1 MILAQQYHSYGEKKG
16 IIMGSNISNIQKKSD
31 GRRNTFKIVSFY
43 ILIAGLWILLSDH
56 ILFIFIKDTETL
68 TRLQTFKDLFF
79 SIIMAG
85 MLYILIQRNNNNR
98 DQMEEALRDSDTRYR
113 KLIKLSPEPIF
124 VHENDII
131 VYVNKAFLT
140 LIGASH
146 QDEIL
151 GQSII
156 NRIYP
161 DFHKVVNERIR
172 SVSQSDRELDF
183 IELKL
188 IKLDGTIIDVEA
200 SSIYIYKHT
209 GIPVIQS
216 VYRDITKRKQTEESI
231 RKSEKL
237 SVVGQLAAGVAHE
250 IRNPLTS
257 LKGFLQ
263 LLNSRNLDYK
273 DYFDIMLT
281 EVDRINF
288 IVNEF
293 MVVANPHVDRLQ
305 EEKNLQSILHSIVLL
320 LDTQAILI
328 NVQIVTEYD
337 IDLPLIKCDEN
348 QLKQVFIN
356 ILKNALEAMQN
367 GGVILIQVKNLK
379 PDKILIRFIDQGT
392 GIPEERISKLGEPFY
407 TTKETGTGLGLMV
420 TYKIIEAHKGHIYIK
435 SKINHGTT
443 VDIILPNSH

>member
-1 MILAQQYHSYGEKKG
+1 
-16 IIMGSNISNIQKKSD
+16 MGSNISNIQKKFD
-31 GRRNTFKIVSFY
+31 GRRNTIKIVSIY

-68 TRLQTFKDLFF
+68 TRLQTFKGLFF
-79 SIIMAG
+79 SIIMAW

-151 GQSII
+151 GASII
-156 NRIYP
+156 DRIYP

>member
-1 MILAQQYHSYGEKKG
+1 
-16 IIMGSNISNIQKKSD
+16 MGSNISNIQKKSD
-31 GRRNTFKIVSFY
+31 GRRNTIKIVSIY

-68 TRLQTFKDLFF
+68 TRLQTFKGLFF
-79 SIIMAG
+79 SIIMAW

-151 GQSII
+151 GASII
-156 NRIYP
+156 DRIYP

-183 IELKL
+183 IELKI